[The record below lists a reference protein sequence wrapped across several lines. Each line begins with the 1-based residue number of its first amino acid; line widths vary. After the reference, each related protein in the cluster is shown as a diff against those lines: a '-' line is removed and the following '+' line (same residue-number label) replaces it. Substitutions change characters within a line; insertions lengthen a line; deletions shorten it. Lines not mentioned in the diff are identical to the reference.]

1 MTDELIFYINT
12 FWFWIGT
19 NKIDNYVYCKSHT
32 TTDDMR
38 RCGHRL
44 GVNHWLRKDA
54 AHRTSSGHTVGTLWA
69 HYSHY
74 SSSAST
80 HLHFHCCAHHKLM
93 KAGATLATGTGS
105 AFTLLEVF
113 WDKHWQ
119 HFFKTYKQT
128 KLSHKPTSCNAMLD
142 NHALMWVLISTVDQ
156 NYVKWK
162 DWYVWNGWL
171 HHEVIMEE
179 VCTVFK

>member
-93 KAGATLATGTGS
+93 KAGATLPLALAQAS
-105 AFTLLEVF
+105 LCCWRCFEINIDSISL
-113 WDKHWQ
+113 KHTNKPSYHTNQ
-119 HFFKTYKQT
+119 
-128 KLSHKPTSCNAMLD
+128 LSAMLD
-142 NHALMWVLISTVDQ
+142 NHALIWVLISTVDQ
-156 NYVKWK
+156 NYVKWM

-171 HHEVIMEE
+171 HHEVIMKE
-179 VCTVFK
+179 VFK